1 MNMKIIVAAT
11 AALFSTSTFAAD
23 LISPAPVATYEPAA
37 VMDWSGFYA
46 GVFGGVT
53 TGDSD
58 FSIVPVG
65 GPSVFDLST
74 NAGGGVVGVQI
85 GADAQFDQFVL
96 GAVADI
102 AYTNHGVDLSFAI
115 PALGGASADISSQ
128 LNYLGTLRARA
139 GLLVQDNLLAYVHG
153 GLAYG
158 QTEQSLTFGGV
169 VIPGLGTQDRWGYT
183 LGAGIEYAINDQ
195 ISLQTEYAYTHFD
208 SEDIFVAPGVG
219 ALTEALSFHTVKAG
233 LNFHF

>member
-1 MNMKIIVAAT
+1 MNKLMLTAAA
-11 AALFSTSTFAAD
+11 AALFSTSAFAAD
-23 LISPAPVATYEPAA
+23 LISSTPVAPYEPASA
-37 VMDWSGFYA
+37 MNWSGFYA
-46 GVFGGVT
+46 GIFGGVT
-53 TGDSD
+53 SGDSD

-74 NAGGGVVGVQI
+74 NASGGLVGVQI

-102 AYTNHGVDLSFAI
+102 AYTNHGVDLS
-115 PALGGASADISSQ
+115 LSGGGITADISSQ

-158 QTEQSLTFGGV
+158 QTEQSISVGGV
-169 VIPGLGTQDRWGYT
+169 AIPGTGDQDRWGYT
-183 LGAGIEYAINDQ
+183 LGAGIEYAVNDR
-195 ISLQTEYAYTHFD
+195 ISLQTEYSYTHFD
-208 SEDIFVAPGVG
+208 SEDIFVAPGAG

-233 LNFHF
+233 VNFHF

>member
-1 MNMKIIVAAT
+1 MNKLVLAAAA
-11 AALFSTSTFAAD
+11 AALFSTSAYSAD
-23 LISPAPVATYEPAA
+23 LIYPTAAVPEAPVT
-37 VMDWSGFYA
+37 DWSGFYA
-46 GVFGGVT
+46 GIFGGVT

-58 FSIVPVG
+58 FSLVPVG
-65 GPSVFDLST
+65 GPSVFDLSI
-74 NAGGGVVGVQI
+74 NAGGGLVGVQI

-102 AYTNHGVDLSFAI
+102 AYTNHGVDMSLS
-115 PALGGASADISSQ
+115 GGGVTADISSQ

-158 QTEQSLTFGGV
+158 QTEQSITMGGV
-169 VIPGLGTQDRWGYT
+169 GFPGTGTQDRWGYT

-195 ISLQTEYAYTHFD
+195 ISLQTEYSYTHFD
-208 SEDIFVAPGVG
+208 SEDIIVAPGVG
-219 ALTEALSFHTVKAG
+219 AITEALSFHTVKAG